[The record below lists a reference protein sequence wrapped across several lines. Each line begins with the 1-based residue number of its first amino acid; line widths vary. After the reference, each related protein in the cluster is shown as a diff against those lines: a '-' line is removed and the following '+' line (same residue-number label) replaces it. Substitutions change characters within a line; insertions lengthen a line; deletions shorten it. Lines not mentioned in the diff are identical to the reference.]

1 MIGALQIRG
10 HALLYRKPLA
20 KRLNDDGPLDGAG
33 IDAVARSLAAA
44 FPAA

>member
-10 HALLYRKPLA
+10 HALLYRKALA
-20 KRLNDDGPLDGAG
+20 KRLNADGPLDGAG